1 MGVEFLMKK
10 LKKYS
15 DKSAFIFHDK
25 IFYYTD
31 IIQLIEQWTEYI
43 NKKRIEPGS
52 VVSLT
57 GDYSPESIGL
67 VIALIMNNNIIV
79 PLTHL
84 VQANFDQFFRI
95 SHTSY
100 IINLLDNHNE
110 LIIKNANPFQNSI
123 LKQLI
128 DKKHPGLILFTSGS
142 TGTPK
147 AVAHDF
153 NRLLSKFENA
163 DKGFKTLCFLLF
175 DHIAGIDTYF
185 YSLYSGGCLVFPISR
200 TPGDICKLIEKYKI
214 EVLPTS
220 PTFLNLLML
229 SKQFENYDLSSLK
242 IITFGSEKMPALLL
256 NKLEEQF
263 KNVRFIQK
271 YGLTELGSPSSK
283 SKKDESGWIK
293 VDSEHFKTKII
304 DNILYVKSKSA
315 MLGYLNAPDPFT
327 EDGWFNTG
335 DRVVVDGDYIKIL
348 GRESELINIGG
359 EKVWPAEVEEV
370 IQMMPE
376 VEDVVVRGLPN
387 SITGQIVEAVV
398 KLKNNETL
406 SEFRKKMRAF
416 CKDRL
421 IHYQIPQKVL
431 ITGKPLHGGRFKK
444 MRSFM
449 TTDAIR

>member
-1 MGVEFLMKK
+1 MGIESLMEK

-15 DKSAFIFHDK
+15 DNSAIIYNDK
-25 IFYYTD
+25 IFYYKD
-31 IIQLIEQWTEYI
+31 LLKLIDQWRVYI
-43 NKKRIEPGS
+43 NKNRISSGS

-67 VIALIMNNNIIV
+67 VIALIKNKNIIV

-84 VQANFDQFFRI
+84 VKANFDQYFSI
-95 SHTSY
+95 SHTSH
-100 IINLLDNHNE
+100 IIDLSNNHNE
-110 LIIKNANPFQNSI
+110 LITKNANPHQNRI
-123 LKQLI
+123 LNQLI
-128 DKKHPGLILFTSGS
+128 QNKLPGLILFTSGS

-153 NRLLSKFENA
+153 NRLLTKFENA
-163 DKGFKTLCFLLF
+163 DKSFRTLCFLLF

-185 YSLYSGGCLVFPISR
+185 YSLYSGGSLVFPFSR
-200 TPGDICKLIEKYKI
+200 SPGDICKLIEKYQV

-229 SKQFENYDLSSLK
+229 SKQYENYDLSSLK
-242 IITFGSEKMPALLL
+242 IITYGSEKMPAPLLK
-256 NKLEEQF
+256 KLEEQF
-263 KNVRFIQK
+263 RDVRFIQK

-283 SKKDESGWIK
+283 SKKNESGWIRIE
-293 VDSEHFKTKII
+293 SEHFKTKII
-304 DNILYVKSKSA
+304 DNILYVKSKTA

-327 EDGWFNTG
+327 DDGWFNTG
-335 DRVVVDGDYIKIL
+335 DSVSVDGDYIKIR
-348 GRESELINIGG
+348 GRESEIINVGG

-376 VEDVVVRGLPN
+376 VEDVIVRGLPH

-398 KLKNNETL
+398 KLRIIVTL

-421 IHYQIPQKVL
+421 LHYQVPQKVL
-431 ITGKPLHGGRFKK
+431 IVDKPLHGGRFKK
-444 MRSFM
+444 
-449 TTDAIR
+449 IR